1 MIRLDEEGSEEGK
14 GSWYDSQGIL
24 LPGFYNWESVK
35 KLTRNGMEKRR
46 NLIKYP
52 ALLLTMTSIE
62 ETSSCP
68 ALQVSDRKLNF
79 SAFVL
84 SRK

>member
-1 MIRLDEEGSEEGK
+1 
-14 GSWYDSQGIL
+14 
-24 LPGFYNWESVK
+24 
-35 KLTRNGMEKRR
+35 
-46 NLIKYP
+46 
-52 ALLLTMTSIE
+52 MTSIE